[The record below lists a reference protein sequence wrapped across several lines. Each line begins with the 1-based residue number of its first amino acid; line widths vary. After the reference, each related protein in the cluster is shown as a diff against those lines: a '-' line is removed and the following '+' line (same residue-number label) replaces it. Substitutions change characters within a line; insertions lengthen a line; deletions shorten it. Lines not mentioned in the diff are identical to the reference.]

1 MQITLFFFVINI
13 ALYLEKKFNLT
24 SFKEKQTKKNDWK
37 MQLLVRGNET
47 KVIEVD
53 ESLSIS
59 ELKVI
64 LF

>member
-1 MQITLFFFVINI
+1 
-13 ALYLEKKFNLT
+13 
-24 SFKEKQTKKNDWK
+24 